1 MTNAI
6 GMTDFFVLEAGEYLE
21 RLDALAQAPAGAFES
36 SEEFVRIAR
45 AFRGSALMASQQ
57 SMARAA
63 QGLESVGRAVRD
75 GRLAWDENVRGAV
88 VRAVDDCRVLLRK
101 VRTPTDE
108 DAAKAEA
115 LGAEL
120 ERLAGRPAS
129 SGRAAGE
136 GLDAGARA
144 FVAREAAAIAHAMD
158 RAAHALTADPGGR
171 DALLNVTQAMSA
183 LRGVA
188 VLGDLPPLA
197 DVLTGVEGAV
207 HEVYATSGEVRDTVP
222 AAFDA
227 GARTLARAAREVV
240 DLGRPA
246 ADSAE
251 AAAFAELLLRA
262 FASSGNI
269 LPIEMLFYDDAGPH
283 VVKEGVPPAGLSRVE
298 AVSQGEF
305 LAGAATGLQRAPSAV
320 LRDLRLFGMAAIL
333 RPLAG
338 AGGSPLASALGRL
351 ADAGRDAIERGAA
364 AANLPL
370 FVASIARAAEILRR
384 AAAGDEAALGV
395 ELDAT
400 SAELTALDTTPAAE
414 PEPVAAPVDLPFLVT
429 PAEAAAPEARARARR
444 RGRGDRRRH
453 ASGHG
458 LHHAR
463 PPHLRTRGPPPGD
476 LDALFGAP
484 EAPEDSG
491 LEMLAP
497 AAPADEEADVVPIE
511 LLAPAAPVAAAA
523 RPADDADVVPIE
535 SLLYGGHG
543 GARARARAPLRD
555 RVAARRAQRRREAG
569 RGAARRGVRP
579 GSAWTRRRA
588 LRRAPRAATAAS
600 GWACSASSSRWRSS
614 TGRSAASGRPSSWPI
629 WKAPTSGSTS
639 PRWSSRR

>member
-21 RLDALAQAPAGAFES
+21 RLDALAQAPAGALDA

-88 VRAVDDCRVLLRK
+88 IRAVDDCRVLLRK

-120 ERLAGRPAS
+120 ERLAGRPAP

-144 FVAREAAAIAHAMD
+144 FVAREAAAIASAMD
-158 RAAHALTADPGGR
+158 RAAHALAAHPGAR
-171 DALLNVTQAMSA
+171 DALASVTQAMSA

-207 HEVYATSGEVRDTVP
+207 REVYATSGEVRDDVP

-227 GARTLARAAREVV
+227 GAKALARAAREVV

-251 AAAFAELLLRA
+251 AAAFAQQLLDA

-269 LPIEMLFYDDAGPH
+269 LPIETLFYDDAGPH

-305 LAGAATGLQRAPSAV
+305 LAGAANGLQRAPSAV

-364 AANLPL
+364 AANLPM
-370 FVASIARAAEILRR
+370 FVALIAQAAETLRR
-384 AAAGDEAALGV
+384 AAAGDEAGLGV
-395 ELDAT
+395 DLDKT
-400 SAELTALDTTPAAE
+400 SAELTALDATPAAAPE
-414 PEPVAAPVDLPFLVT
+414 AAAAPEPAAAPVDLPFLVT
-429 PAEAAAPEARARARR
+429 PAEAAGPEPAAEETVAGTPLAAAYTTLARLTSEHAAPA
-444 RGRGDRRRH
+444 
-453 ASGHG
+453 
-458 LHHAR
+458 
-463 PPHLRTRGPPPGD
+463 GD
-476 LDALFGAP
+476 LDDLFGAAE
-484 EAPEDSG
+484 EADAG
-491 LEMLAP
+491 AIEML
-497 AAPADEEADVVPIE
+497 APADEEADVVPIE
-511 LLAPAAPVAAAA
+511 MLAPAAPAAAAA
-523 RPADDADVVPIE
+523 RPAEESAVVPIE
-535 SLLYGGHG
+535 SLLYGGAAALERALALRPEIEALLAAPNG
-543 GARARARAPLRD
+543 GARK
-555 RVAARRAQRRREAG
+555 VAALLDEVFDLVRLG
-569 RGAARRGVRP
+569 LGAAR
-579 GSAWTRRRA
+579 
-588 LRRAPRAATAAS
+588 
-600 GWACSASSSRWRSS
+600 
-614 TGRSAASGRPSSWPI
+614 
-629 WKAPTSGSTS
+629 
-639 PRWSSRR
+639 